1 MKIENKTTLAF
12 TILGIIIGYVS
23 YLLRNNYLSLAIA
36 VVFLYLGAEIF
47 KRFFKINEKF
57 KWFWSNGG
65 WIYIFIWFIVWIIF
79 YNL

>member
-1 MKIENKTTLAF
+1 MKTENKTTIAF
-12 TILGIIIGYVS
+12 TILGIIVGYVS
-23 YLLRNNYLSLAIA
+23 YLLKNNYLSLTVA
-36 VVFLYLGAEIF
+36 VIFLYVAYEAFKRIF
-47 KRFFKINEKF
+47 KIDEKF

>member
-1 MKIENKTTLAF
+1 MKTENKTTLAF

-23 YLLRNNYLSLAIA
+23 YLLNNSYLALTAA
-36 VVFLYLGAEIF
+36 FVFLYIGTEVF
-47 KRFFKINEKF
+47 KKVFKINEKF
-57 KWFWSNGG
+57 RWFWSNGG